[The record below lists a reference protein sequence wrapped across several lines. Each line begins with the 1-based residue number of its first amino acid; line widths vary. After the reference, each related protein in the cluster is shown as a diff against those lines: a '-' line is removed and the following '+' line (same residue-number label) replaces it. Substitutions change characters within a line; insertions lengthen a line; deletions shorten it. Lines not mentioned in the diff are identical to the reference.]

1 MQQANNDHS
10 LFREFQSAEDAEKWA
25 SIHFESLY
33 DKTFMSGGDFDLLA
47 YYSGGYHKVYNYQLR
62 FGEEFDDETT
72 QEISRLTNILT
83 NHVLP
88 ENVIAYRH
96 TETGVIKKMCGE
108 THLCPGMRFSDKAF
122 LSTTLL
128 PPSVSTPKLEHHCN
142 CVLKLYLPKGL
153 NAVYISLKNTGSV
166 LSEQELL
173 LNRNILF
180 EIEKIHRFR
189 YPLLIEC
196 KAIPNTSLEEDV

>member
-10 LFREFQSAEDAEKWA
+10 LFREFQSAEDAEAWA
-25 SIHFESLY
+25 KVNFGDVYGKNRSDSADFEVL
-33 DKTFMSGGDFDLLA
+33 FL
-47 YYSGGYHKVYNYQLR
+47 YSGNGYRLYNNTLR
-62 FGEEFDDETT
+62 FGTAWTSAEEREL
-72 QEISRLTNILT
+72 ERLKHILADHT
-83 NHVLP
+83 LP
-88 ENVIAYRH
+88 ENVIAYRY
-96 TETGVIKKMCGE
+96 TQQDVLL
-108 THLCPGMRFSDKAF
+108 HLCGCDKLRPGMRFSDKAF
-122 LSTTLL
+122 LSTSLVKASL
-128 PPSVSTPKLEHHCN
+128 RKFKKENPSN
-142 CVLKLYLPKGL
+142 CLLKLYLPKGL
-153 NAVYISLKNTGSV
+153 NAVYISLKNTDSV